1 MSIDI
6 RCYTKLTVP
15 DLQAKLDQ
23 FLLRNPDIFP
33 EHYLLYNARNLELF
47 DKEISNEFGLD
58 PKSYFRMH
66 VINKTFEI
74 STDKM
79 ADMIRNALGKEN
91 VIVLLNGE
99 DLI

>member
-6 RCYTKLTVP
+6 RCDTKLTTF
-15 DLQAKLDQ
+15 DLQAKLEQ
-23 FLLRNPDIFP
+23 FLLKNPDIFS

-47 DKEISNEFGLD
+47 DNEVSHEYGVD
-58 PKSYFRMH
+58 PKSYLRIH
-66 VINKTFEI
+66 VINKVFEI
-74 STDKM
+74 STDKIS
-79 ADMIRNALGKEN
+79 DMISNELGKEN